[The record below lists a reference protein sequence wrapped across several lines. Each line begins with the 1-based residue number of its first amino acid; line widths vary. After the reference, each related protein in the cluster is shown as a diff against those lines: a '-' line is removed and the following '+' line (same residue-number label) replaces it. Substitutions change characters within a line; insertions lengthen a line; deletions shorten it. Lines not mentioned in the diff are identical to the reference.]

1 MLKWIPRGYIF
12 QILMLE
18 VKEKQY
24 NSLSRCSL
32 AAKKKNK
39 NKIVNNT

>member
-18 VKEKQY
+18 VKEKH
-24 NSLSRCSL
+24 STTPS
-32 AAKKKNK
+32 ADAP
-39 NKIVNNT
+39 